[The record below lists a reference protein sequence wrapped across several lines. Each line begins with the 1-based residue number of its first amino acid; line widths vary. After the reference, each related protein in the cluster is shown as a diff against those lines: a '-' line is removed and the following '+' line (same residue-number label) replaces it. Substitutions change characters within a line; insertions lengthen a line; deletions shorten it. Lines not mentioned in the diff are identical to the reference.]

1 MSMKKKIGLC
11 LFIVVTLTTLTYYEN
26 NLPIVKSEP
35 LLNVDRDAIV
45 QNALKAYNEHWHYLW
60 GAEGEMPN
68 DETGYPIFD
77 NKYNIYDQPGSSELT
92 LKNGKAYSNQFKNQC
107 KNNEPCERARHTDC
121 SGLVFWAYTNWN
133 GIGLDTGI
141 TDWHLDRL
149 TAKGYSDIC
158 SKSKQLFKY
167 IGKKHA
173 FAGGKQP
180 QKGDL
185 LFLQN
190 KKSGNITHVGIIV
203 SWTDSDRSVIHAT
216 NISTIHGVVNW
227 TFDLWVNQYQNK
239 YYIFLGD
246 LVAAIQQNY
255 TLKVINAPGSG
266 IYEPGTWMNI
276 DAGLKPKYWVV
287 NGRKRASSYEF
298 QNGKWRPKFDD
309 QTFFLVMDNNYV
321 IRPVWKNKRAALF
334 KDDWYGFPANEIA
347 LNGSSYFYEVFN
359 SSYFGS
365 IDLMQY
371 DKVIIAGMQD
381 QTFYHKVSDYFYWFD
396 DYVYNGGL
404 LEMHISPL
412 DWIDGLYLPCSL
424 GFHSSDSSVILDE
437 EDAEH
442 PLLNSPNILSES
454 ELFACGYFDGP
465 YDIDNYTNVIGW
477 DYDNRPVWMEFSCG
491 YGAVVATTIPM
502 ERLYYVFNITDGAE
516 GSLVLENSVL
526 YPEEEDI
533 SISVT
538 MYKENF
544 AEGYPISMNI
554 TAIDRGLWDAVFNI
568 RIYLLNL
575 YDYKIPIVNIT
586 TGLTKLSSLSFT
598 LKISDQN
605 LLDYI
610 NNDFILVVN
619 VEPVSYETNEGDNN
633 IFIAINPVIPGDTN
647 GDGQVNILDAILLA
661 FAFSSVPGSHN
672 WNPNADINGD
682 DVINI
687 LDCIILASHFGQ
699 NWY

>member
-1 MSMKKKIGLC
+1 M
-11 LFIVVTLTTLTYYEN
+11 
-26 NLPIVKSEP
+26 
-35 LLNVDRDAIV
+35 
-45 QNALKAYNEHWHYLW
+45 
-60 GAEGEMPN
+60 
-68 DETGYPIFD
+68 
-77 NKYNIYDQPGSSELT
+77 
-92 LKNGKAYSNQFKNQC
+92 
-107 KNNEPCERARHTDC
+107 
-121 SGLVFWAYTNWN
+121 
-133 GIGLDTGI
+133 
-141 TDWHLDRL
+141 
-149 TAKGYSDIC
+149 
-158 SKSKQLFKY
+158 
-167 IGKKHA
+167 
-173 FAGGKQP
+173 
-180 QKGDL
+180 
-185 LFLQN
+185 
-190 KKSGNITHVGIIV
+190 
-203 SWTDSDRSVIHAT
+203 
-216 NISTIHGVVNW
+216 
-227 TFDLWVNQYQNK
+227 
-239 YYIFLGD
+239 GD

-287 NGRKRASSYEF
+287 NGRKTASSYEF
-298 QNGKWRPKFDD
+298 QNGKWRPIFDD
-309 QTFFLVMDNNYV
+309 QTFSLFMDNNYV

-465 YDIDNYTNVIGW
+465 YYIDNYTNVIGW
-477 DYDNRPVWMEFSCG
+477 DYDNRPVWMEFSYG
-491 YGAVVATTIPM
+491 YGAVMATTIPM

-544 AEGYPISMNI
+544 AEGYPILMNI
-554 TAIDRGLWDAVFNI
+554 TAINRGLWHEVFSI
-568 RIYLLNL
+568 EVCLLNP
-575 YDYKIPIVNIT
+575 YDNRTLIAYNT
-586 TGLTKLSSLSFT
+586 TGLTKLRSFSFT
-598 LKISDQN
+598 LKISEAN

-619 VEPVSYETNEGDNN
+619 VEPLSYETNIGDNS
-633 IFIAINPVIPGDTN
+633 IFIAIDPVTPGD
-647 GDGQVNILDAILLA
+647 LDADTYVNVKDAVILGVA
-661 FAFSSVPGSHN
+661 FGSKPGDSN
-672 WNPNADINGD
+672 WNPNADINSD
-682 DVINI
+682 NIINVKDAVIQGV
-687 LDCIILASHFGQ
+687 HFGQ
-699 NWY
+699 HDP

>member
-1 MSMKKKIGLC
+1 MLQEYDI
-11 LFIVVTLTTLTYYEN
+11 LT
-26 NLPIVKSEP
+26 VKSEP
-35 LLNVDRDAIV
+35 TLNVDRDAIV
-45 QNALKAYNEHWHYLW
+45 QNALKACNEHWHYLW
-60 GAEGEMPN
+60 GAEGEMP
-68 DETGYPIFD
+68 DDGTGYPDVD
-77 NKYNIYDQPGSSELT
+77 NYYSMPESGEVGLNQS
-92 LKNGKAYSNQFKNQC
+92 NGKAYSRQFEGKKCHNS
-107 KNNEPCERARHTDC
+107 KPCENVRHTDC

-133 GIGLDTGI
+133 DIGLNTGI
-141 TDWHLDRL
+141 TKFHLDRL
-149 TAKGYSDIC
+149 TAKGYFDIC
-158 SKSKQLFKY
+158 KKSKQLFKY
-167 IGKKHA
+167 KDKK

-190 KKSGNITHVGIIV
+190 KKSGEITHVGIIV
-203 SWTDSDRSVIHAT
+203 SWTDSDKSVIHAT
-216 NISTIHGVVNW
+216 NEKGTIHEVVNW
-227 TFDLWVNQYQNK
+227 TFDLWVKQYRKK

-255 TLKVINAPGSG
+255 TLKVEDQNYVI
-266 IYEPGTWMNI
+266 EPGTLINI
-276 DAGLKPKYWVV
+276 DAGEKPKYWNV
-287 NGRKRASSYEF
+287 NGRKRASSYKF
-298 QNGKWRPKFDD
+298 QNGKWRPIFDD
-309 QTFFLVMDNNYV
+309 QTFSLFMDNNYV
-321 IRPVWKNKRAALF
+321 IKPVWKNKRAALF

-365 IDLMQY
+365 INLMQY
-371 DKVIIAGMQD
+371 NKVIIAGMQD
-381 QTFYHKVSDYFYWFD
+381 QTFYHKVCKYSYWFD

-404 LEMHISPL
+404 LEMHISPI

-465 YDIDNYTNVIGW
+465 YYIDVNYTNVIGW
-477 DYDNRPVWMEFSCG
+477 DYDNRPVWMEFSWG

-502 ERLYYVFNITDGAE
+502 EWLYYVFNFTDGAE

-526 YPEEEDI
+526 YPEEKDI

-544 AEGYPISMNI
+544 AEGYPILMNI
-554 TAIDRGLWDAVFNI
+554 TAINRGLWPEVFSI
-568 RIYLLNL
+568 EVCLLNP
-575 YDYKIPIVNIT
+575 YDYKIPIAYNT
-586 TGLTKLSSLSFT
+586 TWLTKLRSFSFT
-598 LKISDQN
+598 LKISDRY

-619 VEPVSYETNEGDNN
+619 VEPLSYETNIGDNS
-633 IFIAINPVIPGDTN
+633 IFIAIDPVTLGN
-647 GDGQVNILDAILLA
+647 V
-661 FAFSSVPGSHN
+661 
-672 WNPNADINGD
+672 NGD
-682 DVINI
+682 DVVDMIDVVTVIRAFGSYPTQPKWDPNCDINI
-687 LDCIILASHFGQ
+687 DFKVDMRDIIITISQFGKTDP
-699 NWY
+699 